1 MKKKVLLA
9 ALAGMSLLAA
19 AQTQS
24 NDNKNTAKPTMNGAT
39 ARETGSGQ
47 ASGRATVHLATQGVV
62 HRDLA
67 AREASSGMATGKTA
81 VADMDGDGQADR
93 SVKTGYNVKSQT
105 KSRVAAG
112 DVNGDGTADRT
123 AGSGYNVKNQTGA
136 RVAAGDVNGD
146 GTADVTSSSSANGSA
161 KSAAAGGQTGVKSPR
176 DASSGMPT
184 GKRQHQPMTISK

>member
-1 MKKKVLLA
+1 MKKEILIA
-9 ALAGMSLLAA
+9 ALAGLSLLAT

-24 NDNKNTAKPTMNGAT
+24 NDKKGPAKQAMDGTT

-47 ASGRATVHLATQGVV
+47 ASGRAAVQLHSQGVV

-81 VADMDGDGQADR
+81 VADMDGDGR
-93 SVKTGYNVKSQT
+93 
-105 KSRVAAG
+105 
-112 DVNGDGTADRT
+112 ADRT
-123 AGSGYNVKNQTGA
+123 AGSGYNVKNQTKA

-146 GTADVTSSSSANGSA
+146 GTADATATTNSNGAA
-161 KSAAAGGQTGVKSPR
+161 KSATAAGQTGVKSPR

>member
-1 MKKKVLLA
+1 MTKKVLIA
-9 ALAGMSLLAA
+9 ALAGLSLLAT

-24 NDNKNTAKPTMNGAT
+24 NDNKNTAKPAT
-39 ARETGSGQ
+39 DGSVQ
-47 ASGRATVHLATQGVV
+47 ASGQTTAHLPTKGVV

-81 VADMDGDGQADR
+81 VADTDGDGHSDR
-93 SVKTGYNVKSQT
+93 AVKPSYDVKSST
-105 KSRVAAG
+105 KGRVAAG

-146 GTADVTSSSSANGSA
+146 GTADVAASSNSSGST
-161 KSAAAGGQTGVKSPR
+161 KSTPAAGTGVKSPR
-176 DASSGMPT
+176 DSSSGMPT
-184 GKRQHQPMTISK
+184 GKRQHQPMTITK

>member
-1 MKKKVLLA
+1 MTKKVLIA
-9 ALAGMSLLAA
+9 ALAGLSLLAV

-24 NDNKNTAKPTMNGAT
+24 NDNKNTAKPAT
-39 ARETGSGQ
+39 DGSVQ
-47 ASGRATVHLATQGVV
+47 ASGQTTAHLPTKGVI

-81 VADMDGDGQADR
+81 VADTDGDGHSDR
-93 SVKTGYNVKSQT
+93 AVKPSYDVKSST
-105 KSRVAAG
+105 KGRVAAG

-146 GTADVTSSSSANGSA
+146 GHADVAASSNSGGSTKPA
-161 KSAAAGGQTGVKSPR
+161 TASGQAGVKSPR
-176 DASSGMPT
+176 DLSSGMPT
-184 GKRQHQPMTISK
+184 GKRQHQPMTITK